1 MDAIFE
7 LVNRYATEQPY
18 EPKAYINGVK
28 LTKSQLVNILS
39 VLDQQASDYEDPC
52 LITMNDIT
60 VCIDSSRDVYVN
72 DGKYLDKDTINAWM
86 EGYHIN
92 MADLSR
98 KTGISY
104 QTINNIVK
112 GRVKASDDTK
122 DKIVKALYISTQ

>member
-7 LVNRYATEQPY
+7 LVNRYATEQSY

-104 QTINNIVK
+104 QSIHSICK
-112 GRVKASDDTK
+112 GLSKPTDETRK
-122 DKIVKALYISTQ
+122 KIVDALGITTL

>member
-7 LVNRYATEQPY
+7 LVNRYATEQSY